1 MTTNANNAPPS
12 NAPGADTVAS
22 FQATAQRFGLS
33 ADAVNKTLAAHSV
46 QPQQQPGQQQPVGGA
61 GGQAFTDDPRFT
73 GERPVVDTLDE
84 HKLPSLS
91 DAQKLQAANT
101 LSKYWTGNQQVLED
115 ALKAAGIERVPDE
128 DLGPHKR
135 SQAEKDFDNA
145 FGGVAAD
152 TYDLQGAYL
161 GARIEAAE
169 LPNVDRN
176 FRSMLEAISMP

>member
-1 MTTNANNAPPS
+1 MTTPTNTPPTS
-12 NAPGADTVAS
+12 PAVSADTVAS

-33 ADAVNKTLAAHSV
+33 ADAVAKTLAAHGV
-46 QPQQQPGQQQPVGGA
+46 QPPQQQGQENKPVGGP
-61 GGQAFTDDPRFT
+61 GGQNVTAD
-73 GERPVVDTLDE
+73 RPIVDTLDS

-91 DAQKLQAANT
+91 DAQKIKAAET
-101 LSKYWTGNQQVLED
+101 LSKFWTGDAKVLED

-135 SQAEKDFDNA
+135 SQAERDFDNA